1 MAAGLP
7 GRLAAS
13 ERESA
18 TGMALVWAGIPKEA
32 PNHAWRA
39 RDRGAG
45 SAVCLGASGLV
56 RGSLALNPVTQI
68 ICMDSPQPAH
78 PERPEASS
86 VDEPLD
92 ESVADAQGAGDL
104 PGR

>member
-1 MAAGLP
+1 MAAGLRDRP
-7 GRLAAS
+7 TGS
-13 ERESA
+13 ERTSA
-18 TGMALVWAGIPKEA
+18 TGMQVAPRQENG
-32 PNHAWRA
+32 PNHVWRSP
-39 RDRGAG
+39 DRGAG
-45 SAVCLGASGLV
+45 SAACLGANRLV

-68 ICMDSPQPAH
+68 IRMDSPQPAH

-92 ESVADAQGAGDL
+92 ESLADAQGTSDL